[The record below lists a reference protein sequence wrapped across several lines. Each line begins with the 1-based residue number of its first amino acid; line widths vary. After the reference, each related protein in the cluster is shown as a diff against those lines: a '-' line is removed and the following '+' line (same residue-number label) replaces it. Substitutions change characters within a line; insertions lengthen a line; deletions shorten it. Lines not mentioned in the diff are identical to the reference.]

1 MVNVKEGL
9 KYATTHEWLKVEG
22 NIGTVGISDFAQHEL
37 GEIVYIGFDEAV
49 ESFKKGED
57 LVPIES
63 HKSMDYLKA
72 PVDGTL
78 KEKNQKLENN
88 FELVNKDPYGEGW
101 IVKIEIKNPNQ
112 ISELMDADAYS
123 KYLDSI
129 KK

>member
-22 NIGTVGISDFAQHEL
+22 NIGIVGISDYAQHEL

-49 ESFKKGED
+49 ESFKKGDD

-63 HKSMDYLKA
+63 HKSMDYVKA

-78 KEKNQKLENN
+78 KEKNQKLEDNW
-88 FELVNKDPYGEGW
+88 EAVNKDPYGEGW
-101 IVKIEIKNPNQ
+101 IVKIEIKNSAQ
-112 ISELMDADAYS
+112 LSELMDADAYK